1 MTYAGAFGLPQSGEL
16 IVVGPRR
23 EQLRVSRCEFDRRR
37 DNTADRQAKLH
48 DLARELVALRAQ
60 KK

>member
-1 MTYAGAFGLPQSGEL
+1 
-16 IVVGPRR
+16 VGPRR
-23 EQLRVSRCEFDRRR
+23 EQLRVSRYEFDRRR

-48 DLARELVALRAQ
+48 DLARELVALKA